1 MKRRAIS
8 STLAIAGLLQVTA
21 FAASPA
27 HATDYLLGPQDRLR
41 VKVYEWRP
49 AQDKI
54 VEWEGLN
61 DEFMVG
67 ANGKVSLPLVGEI
80 DAGGLTPSAVANAVG
95 EALRNRMQLVQ
106 KPDTTVEVVQYRPF
120 YITGDVMKPG
130 EFPFRPG
137 LTVLQ
142 AVALAG
148 GEVRSIDFN
157 ARQREAIAARGELES
172 LTLARTAL
180 LMRQARLKAEAA
192 NADSFSM
199 PPELVHEGAR
209 SRDAYEQETLIFTTR
224 RDAFRTQTNALKSL
238 KSFLDKE
245 GESLAGQLDTEARQ
259 SQLVQKELDGVASLV
274 GKGLAAAPRQ
284 FALERTVAQLQ
295 GDRLRLETS
304 ILRAR
309 QEASRAEISL
319 VELRS
324 KREGE
329 IAVELRE
336 TDQRLRELT
345 NRRAV
350 NEDLLQEAMTAGASG
365 ARRDAMRQGL
375 TFTLVRAAAPGEA
388 IVATES
394 TAVGPGDMVKVTMP
408 SPPPRDQAAGAATAA
423 AGLIAAPPA
432 PARAANRPDRAP
444 VALN

>member
-1 MKRRAIS
+1 MKRRAVIS
-8 STLAIAGLLQVTA
+8 LLALASVLQ
-21 FAASPA
+21 AAALSVSPA
-27 HATDYLLGPQDRLR
+27 LAVDYLLGPQDRLR

-49 AQDKI
+49 AQDRI

-61 DEFMVG
+61 DEFTVA

-80 DAGGLTPSAVANAVG
+80 NAGGLTPGAVASAVG
-95 EALRNRMQLVQ
+95 EALRTRMQLVQ

-120 YITGDVMKPG
+120 YISGDVMKPG
-130 EFPFRPG
+130 DFPFRPG

-148 GEVRSIDFN
+148 GEIRSIDLS
-157 ARQREAIAARGELES
+157 ARERQAITSRGELEG

-180 LMRQARLKAEAA
+180 LMRQARLQAESINAEDFAMPKA
-192 NADSFSM
+192 
-199 PPELVHEGAR
+199 LVPEGAR
-209 SRDAYEQETLIFTTR
+209 ARDAYDQEKLIFTTR
-224 RDAFRTQTNALKSL
+224 LDAFRTQNNALKAL
-238 KSFLDKE
+238 KAFLDKE
-245 GESLAGQLDTEARQ
+245 GESLTAQLDTESRQ
-259 SQLVQKELDGVASLV
+259 TSLVQKELDGVSSLV

-284 FALERTVAQLQ
+284 FALERTIAQLQ

-336 TDQRLRELT
+336 TDQRLRELAT
-345 NRRAV
+345 KRAV
-350 NEDLLQEAMTAGASG
+350 NEDLLQEAITAGAG
-365 ARRDAMRQGL
+365 GGRRDAMRQGL
-375 TFTLVRAAAPGEA
+375 IYTLIKASAPGEA
-388 IVATES
+388 IAATDS
-394 TAVGPGDMVKVTMP
+394 TPVGPGDMIKVTLP
-408 SPPPRDQAAGAATAA
+408 
-423 AGLIAAPPA
+423 PPA
-432 PARAANRPDRAP
+432 PATRDAAPDASIAP
-444 VALN
+444 QAPGKAAGNLERGSVALN

>member
-1 MKRRAIS
+1 MKQFGICS
-8 STLAIAGLLQVTA
+8 VLAAAGLLQYLALAT
-21 FAASPA
+21 SPA
-27 HATDYLLGPQDRLR
+27 HATDYLLGPQDKLR

-61 DEFMVG
+61 DEFTVG
-67 ANGKVSLPLVGEI
+67 SNGKVSLPLVGEI
-80 DAGGLTPSAVANAVG
+80 SAGGLTPSAVAGAVG
-95 EALRNRMQLVQ
+95 EALRTRMQLVQ

-148 GEVRSIDFN
+148 GELRSIDFG

-172 LTLARTAL
+172 LDIARTAL
-180 LMRQARLKAEAA
+180 QMRLARLKAESTNATQFALPA
-192 NADSFSM
+192 NLVAESPRARDS
-199 PPELVHEGAR
+199 
-209 SRDAYEQETLIFTTR
+209 YEQEHLIFTTR
-224 RDAFRTQTNALKSL
+224 RDALTTQTSALRSL
-238 KSFLDKE
+238 KDFLEKE
-245 GESLAGQLDTEARQ
+245 AQSLTGQLDSEARQ
-259 SQLVQKELDGVASLV
+259 SSLVQKELDGVSGLV
-274 GKGLAAAPRQ
+274 GRGLVAAPRQ
-284 FALERTVAQLQ
+284 FALERTMAQLQ

-319 VELRS
+319 LELAS

-329 IAVELRE
+329 IAIELRE
-336 TDQRLRELT
+336 TDQKLRELAT
-345 NRRAV
+345 RRNV
-350 NEDLLQEAMTAGASG
+350 NEDLLEEASNAGIGG
-365 ARRDAMRQGL
+365 ARRDATRLGMNY
-375 TFTLVRAAAPGEA
+375 TLVRATAPGEA
-388 IVATES
+388 IAANDATQ
-394 TAVGPGDMVKVTMP
+394 VGPGDMIKVSLP
-408 SPPPRDQAAGAATAA
+408 VSPARDGDAGARSPSEKNNTS
-423 AGLIAAPPA
+423 GK
-432 PARAANRPDRAP
+432 AANRNDRGS

>member
-1 MKRRAIS
+1 MKRRAIC
-8 STLAIAGLLQVTA
+8 STLAIAGLLQATA
-21 FAASPA
+21 LAASPA
-27 HATDYLLGPQDRLR
+27 RASDYLLGPQDRLR

-61 DEFMVG
+61 DEFIVG

-95 EALRNRMQLVQ
+95 EALRSRMQLVQ

-137 LTVLQ
+137 LTVIQ
-142 AVALAG
+142 ALAIAG

-172 LTLARTAL
+172 LALSRTAL

-192 NADSFSM
+192 NADSFAM
-199 PPELVHEGAR
+199 PPELTREGSRA
-209 SRDAYEQETLIFTTR
+209 RDAFEQETLIFTTR
-224 RDAFRTQTNALKSL
+224 RDAFRTQMNALKSL
-238 KSFLDKE
+238 KAFLDKE
-245 GESLAGQLDTEARQ
+245 GESLGGQLDTEARQ
-259 SQLVQKELDGVASLV
+259 SALVQKELDGVASLV

-284 FALERTVAQLQ
+284 FALERTMAQLQ

-304 ILRAR
+304 ILRAK

-319 VELRS
+319 VELQS

-336 TDQRLRELT
+336 TDQRLRELA
-345 NRRAV
+345 NRRAI
-350 NEDLLQEAMTAGASG
+350 NEDLLQEAMNAGASG

-375 TFTLVRAAAPGEA
+375 TFTVVRAAAPGEA
-388 IVATES
+388 ITATES
-394 TAVGPGDMVKVTMP
+394 TPVGPGDMVKVTLP
-408 SPPPRDQAAGAATAA
+408 PPPPREAA
-423 AGLIAAPPA
+423 AETIASGSPSAAPA
-432 PARAANRPDRAP
+432 KAANRAERGA

>member
-1 MKRRAIS
+1 MKRRAIC
-8 STLAIAGLLQVTA
+8 STLAIAGLLQATA

-27 HATDYLLGPQDRLR
+27 LAADYLLGPQDRLR

-61 DEFMVG
+61 DEFLVG

-106 KPDTTVEVVQYRPF
+106 KPDTTVEVMQYRPF

-142 AVALAG
+142 ALALAG

-157 ARQREAIAARGELES
+157 ARQREAISARGELEN
-172 LTLARTAL
+172 LNLARTAL

-192 NADSFSM
+192 EADSFAM
-199 PPELVHEGAR
+199 PPELAQEGSRA
-209 SRDAYEQETLIFTTR
+209 RDAFEQETLIFTTR

-238 KSFLDKE
+238 KSFLEKE
-245 GESLAGQLDTEARQ
+245 GESLAAQLDTEARQ
-259 SQLVQKELDGVASLV
+259 TQLVQKELEGVASLV

-284 FALERTVAQLQ
+284 FALERTMAQLQ

-309 QEASRAEISL
+309 QEVSRAEISL

-336 TDQRLRELT
+336 ADQRLRELA
-345 NRRAV
+345 NRRVV
-350 NEDLLQEAMTAGASG
+350 NEDLLQEAMTGGASG

-375 TFTLVRAAAPGEA
+375 IFTLVRAATPGETV
-388 IVATES
+388 VATES
-394 TAVGPGDMVKVTMP
+394 TPVGPGDMVKVTMP
-408 SPPPRDQAAGAATAA
+408 SPPQRDPAAAAAATYGSPA
-423 AGLIAAPPA
+423 A